1 MNRVGDAYEPMRHD
15 GQYGNGATANG
26 GAGTEDALTGMGVG
40 TGKRSAGNGDP
51 GRDDNAYGVLGAA
64 AGLGSFLGSG
74 TILAL
79 SSTLALWR
87 AGLGLSASQVGAV
100 SAILTFAFAI
110 GSFCGGFIAQRL
122 GLTRTF
128 IIDVIV
134 CVAALAICTVA
145 PNFAMLALGIG
156 LAGIAVGVDLPVSI
170 SVITHDVPDE
180 SRRTHLVSRTQVLWS
195 AGILC
200 PYVLALIVSPL
211 GFLGARIVF
220 GTLTAVA
227 LLTALWRVLDP
238 RIARLHREAAARE
251 RTMTTNR
258 AESTTGENAGGMG
271 MIDVL
276 RSVNVRT
283 GRPYAVMFA
292 AIALFYVMW
301 NLMANTINQFQTYL
315 LVSQHASQTQAMIIG
330 IVAAVLCVLGGVA
343 YGRVPKGVWRD
354 RLFWA
359 GALAQVLA
367 MVIMAVGGSML
378 FTAVAVM
385 LFQFFCNFAG
395 EMNAKVW
402 TQETFPVA
410 VSAEAQSLILGIARI
425 PCAFASLVLPSLLV
439 PGMIT
444 VALWSFVAVAVLSGV
459 FGGMVVVLGSAPARR
474 MVIA

>member
-1 MNRVGDAYEPMRHD
+1 MNRVVDARDPMRHD
-15 GQYGNGATANG
+15 DRYDNGNATAGANATASGNTAANG
-26 GAGTEDALTGMGVG
+26 GGTATRNDA
-40 TGKRSAGNGDP
+40 KADAI
-51 GRDDNAYGVLGAA
+51 AYNVLGTA

-87 AGLGLSASQVGAV
+87 EGLGLNASQVGAV

-128 IIDVIV
+128 TIDVVV
-134 CVAALAICTVA
+134 CAAALAACTVS
-145 PNFAMLALGIG
+145 PNFAMLAFGIG
-156 LAGIAVGVDLPVSI
+156 LAGIAVGIDLPVSL

-220 GTLTAVA
+220 GVLTAIA
-227 LLTALWRVLDP
+227 LLTVLWRVCDP
-238 RIARLHREAAARE
+238 RIARLHREAAARAD
-251 RTMTTNR
+251 RS
-258 AESTTGENAGGMG
+258 ESTDGAAKSEMG
-271 MIDVL
+271 MLDVL
-276 RSVNVRT
+276 RSADVRT

-315 LVSQHASQTQAMIIG
+315 LVSQHATQTQAMVVG

-359 GALAQVLA
+359 GAFAQMLA

-439 PGMIT
+439 PGLIT

-459 FGGMVVVLGSAPARR
+459 FGGMVVLLGSAPVRR
-474 MVIA
+474 AVVA

>member
-1 MNRVGDAYEPMRHD
+1 MNSVS
-15 GQYGNGATANG
+15 NGINDSDVNNG
-26 GAGTEDALTGMGVG
+26 GVNNNVSND
-40 TGKRSAGNGDP
+40 K
-51 GRDDNAYGVLGAA
+51 AYGILGVA

-87 AGLGLSASQVGAV
+87 EGLQLDASQVGAV

-122 GLTRTF
+122 GLVRTF
-128 IIDVIV
+128 AIDVVV
-134 CVAALAICTVA
+134 CVVALAICTIA
-145 PNFAMLALGIG
+145 PNFALLAAGIG

-180 SRRTHLVSRTQVLWS
+180 TRKTHLVSRTQVLWS
-195 AGILC
+195 ADILC

-220 GTLTAVA
+220 GVLTAIA

-238 RIARLHREAAARE
+238 RIARLHREAEERE
-251 RTMTTNR
+251 RALAQSMAR
-258 AESTTGENAGGMG
+258 STSGVANAGTTPAGSTNATNMG
-271 MIDVL
+271 MLDVL
-276 RSVNVRT
+276 HSVNKRT
-283 GRPYAVMFA
+283 GRPYAVMFTV
-292 AIALFYVMW
+292 IALFYVMW

-354 RLFWA
+354 RMFWV

-367 MVIMAVGGSML
+367 MAIMAVGGSML

-410 VSAEAQSLILGIARI
+410 VSAQAQSLILGIARI
-425 PCAFASLVLPSLLV
+425 PCAFASLALPSLLV
-439 PGMIT
+439 PGLIT
-444 VALWSFVAVAVLSGV
+444 VALWAFVVVALLSGV
-459 FGGMVVVLGSAPARR
+459 FGGMVVVLGRARVR
-474 MVIA
+474 RAAVTAVAGKA